1 MKCLNCDSEIPED
14 QEFCPNCKAPAK
26 RFCPNC
32 GRMCSLNDKF
42 CEKCGHNF
50 FKAAPLPAKTQPE
63 IPSQKPQPELTP
75 QPPQQL
81 SVSAEKEIEVLKHVT
96 VLIVSM
102 KNSPE
107 LMGKM
112 GADEIREIQ
121 FPAMQKLAS
130 IVYEYDGTVVS
141 TAVDGLIAVFGA
153 TQALENHAMRSCLAA
168 QSMQSQF
175 KSMNVPFV
183 LRIILNTGEIPV
195 SLDGSKYDVV
205 SAIVTLAARMQQMA
219 KPGTILLTR
228 NTLKRIEE
236 NVTVESLGKQEV
248 KGFAEL
254 IEAFELKEVKVGKS
268 LNVLENKFPER
279 TRFVNREQE
288 AKQIESLLMAA
299 KAGKGNTV
307 GICSNTGIGK
317 SRFTYEFLGSK
328 EAKEC
333 NVLLT
338 AGSGFIHTK
347 SIPLLPV
354 KNLFLTLFGILKDE
368 SNIEIVKA
376 QIKPFLAKI
385 NTPKA
390 LEAAL
395 TLIHLVPTDPEWNAF
410 EPGLKRK
417 YTFDVGAQILFNYSL
432 EKPLILVFEDLHW
445 VDSESELFIDFLIT
459 QVAKWKIFLIISF
472 RLEYKDRWT
481 NTPNYTRIMLKP
493 LTNEACSTMLD
504 NILGTDPSLTEIKK
518 KLLET
523 AKGNPFFLEEIV
535 LSFIKDKIFVGKP
548 QKYHLREL
556 TILSEIQFPES
567 IIGVYQTKVDS
578 LPPTEKKIL
587 QIASVIGTKFLYSQL
602 TQLMD
607 VLDEGEVRTALN
619 KLSDDQYIYES
630 QLYPEPGFSFTNQLT
645 QETAYNSLLKK
656 TRKTIHLKFFQILE
670 ATLGE
675 DQIDQVQIIAEH
687 AYLGENWEKAF
698 YYYVKAAE
706 KVYEINA
713 FTASAQLYEKSLITA
728 EHLPQTEELIL
739 KIMRIHYAL
748 YYVYV
753 PLGRFK
759 KQQEHLDKALEIA
772 LAKKDRFFESLIH
785 SAICIHYMGY
795 KNVTEAFQH
804 AEKAYQIAKELQSKD
819 AIAIAQFSLVNVH
832 FFLGQ
837 FKEIVESDQDLEKTT
852 GDLDFRSEWL
862 KLPICQL
869 ARMYES
875 WTRSFT
881 GEFDVVEG
889 RQEKWFAESK
899 DLTQPNISN
908 VCRFGVMGMNYYL
921 KGDFAKG
928 IEYTLTTLQY
938 SLAAEVFIFAPVFF
952 ALLSNMYLRTNKIEE
967 GKLYL
972 ARSIAMT
979 ERISAAYVSAPSMI
993 TISECLLLIGESE
1006 KAKEYC
1012 NMAMKIVLERQII
1025 PIYALLLR
1033 VSAEIDLAF
1042 PNPNYEEIERK
1053 LQESLG
1059 LLSRMKMWIY
1069 VARCHF
1075 SYGLFCKKKGDAE
1088 NKDSHFKS
1096 ALEIYEKYKVT
1107 YWIEQVKA
1115 QA

>member
-1 MKCLNCDSEIPED
+1 MKCLQCDSEIPPD

-26 RFCPNC
+26 HFCPDC
-32 GRMCSLNDKF
+32 GRVCGLNDKF

-50 FKAAPLPAKTQPE
+50 IKTAPPQPKPQPE
-63 IPSQKPQPELTP
+63 IPPQL
-75 QPPQQL
+75 QQL
-81 SVSAEKEIEVLKHVT
+81 NAEKEVLKDVT

-102 KNSPE
+102 KSSPE
-107 LMGKM
+107 LMEKM
-112 GADEIREIQ
+112 GPDEIREIQ
-121 FPAMQKLAS
+121 SPAMQKLAS
-130 IVYEYDGTVVS
+130 IVYEYAGTVVS

-153 TQALENHAMRSCLAA
+153 TQALENHAMRACLAA
-168 QSMQSQF
+168 LSMQRQI
-175 KSMNVPFV
+175 KTMNVPFV
-183 LRIILNTGEIPV
+183 LRIILNTGNIPI

-205 SAIVTLAARMQQMA
+205 SAVATLAAKMQQMV
-219 KPGTILLTR
+219 KPGTILLTQ
-228 NTLKRIEE
+228 NTLKRVEGS
-236 NVTVESLGKQEV
+236 VTVENIGKLEV
-248 KGFAEL
+248 KGFAES
-254 IEAFELKEVKVGKS
+254 IEGFELKEVKVGKS
-268 LNVLENKFPER
+268 LNIPENQILERN
-279 TRFVNREQE
+279 RFVNREQE
-288 AKQIESLLMAA
+288 ARQVETLLIAA

-307 GICSNTGIGK
+307 AICSNTGIGK
-317 SRFTYEFLGSK
+317 SRFTYEIVNSK

-333 NVLLT
+333 NVLQT
-338 AGSGFIHTK
+338 SGSGFIHTK

-354 KNLFLTLFGILKDE
+354 KNLFFNLFGLLKNE
-368 SNIEIVKA
+368 TNIELIKA

-395 TLIHLVPTDPEWNAF
+395 TLIHLVPSDPEWNAF

-417 YTFDVGAQILFNYSL
+417 YAFDVGTQILFNYSL
-432 EKPLILVFEDLHW
+432 EKPLIFVFEDLHW
-445 VDSESELFIDFLIT
+445 VDSESELFLDALIS
-459 QVAKWKIFLIISF
+459 QVAKWKILILITF
-472 RLEYKDRWT
+472 RLEYSDRWV
-481 NTPNYTRIMLKP
+481 NKPNYTRILLKP

-504 NILGTDPSLTEIKK
+504 NLLGIDPSLTEIKK
-518 KLLET
+518 KILDT
-523 AKGNPFFLEEIV
+523 AKGNPFFLEELV
-535 LSFIKDKIFVGKP
+535 RSFINDKIFVGNP

-556 TILSEIQFPES
+556 TVVSEIQFPES
-567 IIGVYQTKVDS
+567 VIGVYQTKIDS
-578 LPPTEKKIL
+578 LPPIEKKIL

-602 TQLMD
+602 IQLMD
-607 VLDEGEVRTALN
+607 VVDEGEVRGALN
-619 KLSDDQYIYES
+619 KLSDNQYIYES
-630 QLYPEPGFSFTNQLT
+630 QIYPEPGFSFTNQLT
-645 QETAYNSLLKK
+645 QDTAYNSLLKK
-656 TRKTIHLKFFQILE
+656 TRKSLHLKLFQILE
-670 ATLGE
+670 STLVE
-675 DQIDQVQIIAEH
+675 DQIDQVQFIAEH

-698 YYYVKAAE
+698 YYYIKAAE

-713 FTASAQLYEKSLITA
+713 FTASSQLYEKSLITA
-728 EHLPQTEELIL
+728 EHLPQSEELIL

-759 KQQEHLDKALEIA
+759 KQQEHLDKALAIA
-772 LAKKDRFFESLIH
+772 LEKKDRFFESLIH

-837 FKEIVESDQDLEKTT
+837 FKEIIESDQELEKTT

-881 GEFDVVEG
+881 GEFEVVEG

-921 KGDFAKG
+921 KGDFDKG
-928 IEYTLTTLQY
+928 IEFTLTTLQQ
-938 SLAAEVFIFAPVFF
+938 SLAAEVYIFVPVFF

-967 GKLYL
+967 GKKYL
-972 ARSIAMT
+972 ARAVEMT
-979 ERISAAYVSAPSMI
+979 DRISASYVSAPSMI
-993 TISECLLLIGESE
+993 TISECYLLIGEIE
-1006 KAKEYC
+1006 KAKEFC

-1033 VSAEIDLAF
+1033 VSGEIDLAF

-1053 LQESLG
+1053 LQECLG
-1059 LLSRMKMWIY
+1059 LLSRLRMWIY

-1075 SYGLFCKKKGDAE
+1075 SLGLLYKKKGDSE
-1088 NKDSHFKS
+1088 KKESHLKS
-1096 ALEIYEKYKVT
+1096 ALELYEKYKMV
-1107 YWIEQVKA
+1107 YWVDQVKKS
-1115 QA
+1115 QV